1 MIYNRFQ
8 SVPERQQSA
17 EIPLPVK
24 YLPKTRSLESIGS
37 FGVVVLVIVNFEAS
51 RPGSWEA
58 AAVEALKA
66 LRHARLVAV
75 SCEER
80 TRGIAS
86 PVSTCRRANW
96 WSDFM
101 TVVVLG
107 IIQRASQG
115 RRVERVSIESLE
127 QV

>member
-1 MIYNRFQ
+1 
-8 SVPERQQSA
+8 
-17 EIPLPVK
+17 VK

-66 LRHARLVAV
+66 LCHVRLAAMF
-75 SCEER
+75 CEER

-86 PVSTCRRANW
+86 PVSACRRANW

-101 TVVVLG
+101 TGVVLG
-107 IIQRASQG
+107 II
-115 RRVERVSIESLE
+115 
-127 QV
+127 